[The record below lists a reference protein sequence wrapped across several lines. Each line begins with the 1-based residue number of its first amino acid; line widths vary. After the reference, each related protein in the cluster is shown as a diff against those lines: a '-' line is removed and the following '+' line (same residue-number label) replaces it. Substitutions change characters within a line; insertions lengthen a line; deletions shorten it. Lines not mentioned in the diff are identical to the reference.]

1 MFFDDK
7 RFLCKGMIIIL
18 AIGIIARVVVGL
30 LMEYNN
36 DVSAWA
42 QIMANIE
49 GGNALYNV
57 AGYYYPPVWGYLLG
71 LFTEITGH
79 IGLDEWGNMVTE
91 FVFMIP
97 RNDADYTTPT
107 FNLVLTMFLMI
118 SDLLVALIIYWLILR
133 FTDDKV
139 KAKIGFAFYFVGLH
153 VIFICAA
160 GGMFDS
166 YSALFAILAV
176 ALLMT
181 RKDVLAGM
189 MFAMGVLL
197 KLFPAMFIFIL
208 VAYLFKKDRECWKIR
223 FVKAVAGA
231 VIMIVVVML
240 PQILDGTFMDSL
252 SFITARAGD
261 VDGVAALLLK
271 YSSMLI
277 YPIILILEAFIAYHF
292 VKTDTEDVDRT
303 FLWYVFLSS
312 VVIFIYPS
320 TPQYILLMTPF
331 LIIVALMYDRRF
343 VKPLLLL
350 TVASTIFL
358 TSSIVVQL
366 GGITAFWGAIPFD
379 IWHSMYDIFYAEGLN
394 AFMVWSA
401 IGGVLQYISIIW
413 VIYVALEAMGI
424 NVKRKLHI
432 GASKTCE

>member
-1 MFFDDK
+1 
-7 RFLCKGMIIIL
+7 
-18 AIGIIARVVVGL
+18 
-30 LMEYNN
+30 
-36 DVSAWA
+36 
-42 QIMANIE
+42 
-49 GGNALYNV
+49 
-57 AGYYYPPVWGYLLG
+57 
-71 LFTEITGH
+71 
-79 IGLDEWGNMVTE
+79 
-91 FVFMIP
+91 
-97 RNDADYTTPT
+97 
-107 FNLVLTMFLMI
+107 
-118 SDLLVALIIYWLILR
+118 
-133 FTDDKV
+133 
-139 KAKIGFAFYFVGLH
+139 
-153 VIFICAA
+153 
-160 GGMFDS
+160 
-166 YSALFAILAV
+166 
-176 ALLMT
+176 
-181 RKDVLAGM
+181 
-189 MFAMGVLL
+189 
-197 KLFPAMFIFIL
+197 
-208 VAYLFKKDRECWKIR
+208 
-223 FVKAVAGA
+223 
-231 VIMIVVVML
+231 
-240 PQILDGTFMDSL
+240 
-252 SFITARAGD
+252 
-261 VDGVAALLLK
+261 
-271 YSSMLI
+271 
-277 YPIILILEAFIAYHF
+277 

-331 LIIVALMYDRRF
+331 LIIAALMYDRRF